1 MTAPA
6 GSNQAPTVQRPH
18 RISNTT
24 ILILGVVVIPF
35 ALIVAL
41 NSYGPV
47 TVDSALRMAASIVAG
62 QTIAILSVV
71 TATVLAFKRRYSVMT
86 VLVTVVIAAVVTA
99 SAVSTMARAGDELLT
114 RIDLVTEIN
123 TSHR

>member
-1 MTAPA
+1 MTTAA
-6 GSNQAPTVQRPH
+6 GSNHASTVQLPH

-24 ILILGVVVIPF
+24 ILILGVVVFPF

-47 TVDSALRMAASIVAG
+47 TVDSALRMAASIVVG

-71 TATVLAFKRRYSVMT
+71 TATVLAIKRRYGVTT
-86 VLVTVVIAAVVTA
+86 VLATVVIAAVVTS

-114 RIDLVTEIN
+114 RIDLVTEID

>member
-6 GSNQAPTVQRPH
+6 GSNQAPTLQRSH

-35 ALIVAL
+35 VLLAAF
-41 NSYGPV
+41 NSYGPL
-47 TVDSALRMAASIVAG
+47 TVDSALRMAASIVVG

-71 TATVLAFKRRYSVMT
+71 TATVLAIKRRYGVMT
-86 VLVTVVIAAVVTA
+86 VLATVVIAAMVTS
-99 SAVSTMARAGDELLT
+99 SAVSTMTRAGDELLT
-114 RIDLVTEIN
+114 RIDLVTETDASN
-123 TSHR
+123 R

>member
-35 ALIVAL
+35 ALIAAL
-41 NSYGPV
+41 NSYGPI

-62 QTIAILSVV
+62 QTIAILSVA
-71 TATVLAFKRRYSVMT
+71 TATVLAIKRRYGVMT
-86 VLVTVVIAAVVTA
+86 VLATVVIAAMVTS

-114 RIDLVTEIN
+114 RIDIVTETDASN
-123 TSHR
+123 R